1 MIGYIKGT
9 VEYMD
14 AERIILEANNVGF
27 RILVPQSYQGVRV
40 HLGDEVQIFTFMS
53 VREDD
58 ITLFGFLTQE
68 ELEVYKLLLTVSG
81 IGPKAALGVLSYL
94 EPDALRLAVLT
105 DDDKT
110 IAKAPGIGK
119 KTAQKIILELKDK
132 FDLED
137 VIKQESETFT
147 VETTDTEAISDAVQA
162 LVSLGYSNSDSLK
175 AVRKAASSGEGHD
188 SESLLKAALKLLF

>member
-14 AERIILEANNVGF
+14 AESIILEANNVGF

-147 VETTDTEAISDAVQA
+147 AETTDTEAISDAVQA

>member
-1 MIGYIKGT
+1 MIGYIKGI

-14 AERIILEANNVGF
+14 PESILLEANNVGF
-27 RILVPQSYQGVRV
+27 RIFVPQSYQGVRL

-68 ELEVYKLLLTVSG
+68 ELEVYKLLLSVSG
-81 IGPKAALGVLSYL
+81 IGPKAALGVLSFL

-105 DDDKT
+105 DDDRT

-137 VIKQESETFT
+137 VIKPEAGSVTQEAA
-147 VETTDTEAISDAVQA
+147 DTEAVSDAVQA

-175 AVRKAASSGEGHD
+175 AVRKAASSGAGSD

>member
-14 AERIILEANNVGF
+14 AESIILEANNVGF
-27 RILVPQSYQGVRV
+27 RILVPQSYQGVRI
-40 HLGDEVQIFTFMS
+40 HLGDELQIFTFMS

-58 ITLFGFLTQE
+58 ITLFGFLTME
-68 ELEVYKLLLTVSG
+68 ELEIYKLLLTVSG

-137 VIKQESETFT
+137 VINQESETVFA
-147 VETTDTEAISDAVQA
+147 ESADTEAISDAVQA

-175 AVRKAASSGEGHD
+175 AVRKAAASGEDHD
-188 SESLLKAALKLLF
+188 SESLLKAALKILF

>member
-14 AERIILEANNVGF
+14 AESIILEANNVGF